1 MIYPSNFEAKIGFDH
16 IRQLL
21 RHHCASNLGEE
32 WVNKHLTFSSDYT
45 IVIKNLREGA
55 EFQRFEL
62 EETGCYEPHFFDCR
76 EALLHARPERTY
88 IEEHGLFDLRRSLE
102 TIGRLVKAFQQ
113 VEDGGEAP
121 KESEEQLRYPALYE
135 MSQGASCFPEIVQRI
150 DSILDK
156 YGRIKDH
163 ASPELASIRKE
174 KHQVERSISGSLR
187 SILASAQK
195 EGLVAADVS
204 PTMRDGRLV
213 IPVAP
218 ALKRKISGIV
228 HDESTSGK
236 TVFIEPTVVV
246 EANNRVRELE
256 NAEKREVIRIL
267 QETTSMIRPH
277 IGEIMESFVF
287 LAHIDFLRAAN
298 QVATAME
305 ARVPKVIPKPHLE
318 MEQAVHPLLERS
330 LQKQGRTMN
339 RLDICLGKGK
349 GILIISGPNAGGK
362 SICLKTTG
370 LLQYMLQCGL
380 PIPVGEGSVMGI
392 FESIFIDIGDEQSLE
407 NDLSTYSSHLL
418 NMKAMMAGCSLR
430 SLLLIDEFGGGTDP
444 MIGGALA
451 EAILQRFIKKQSFGI
466 ITTHYQNLK
475 RVAEH
480 FPSVVN
486 GAMLYDRGEMR
497 PLFRLQ
503 IGSPGSSFA
512 VDIARKIGIPNDVI
526 QQASD
531 IVGKDYILSD
541 KYLQDIVRDKIY
553 WERKRESIHKRE
565 KQLEEKISFYEAEIR
580 KLSSERKEILHRAR
594 SSAEAIL
601 QQSNAQIENTI
612 RAIKE
617 SQAEK
622 QRTLQVRQELETFKE
637 QATQALADDD
647 DKIAKK
653 MAKLQ
658 RYQQRKKEGKS
669 GGVAQPAK
677 QTTSNA
683 DLNTL
688 TPLSTEQPINIG
700 DNVRI
705 KGQSNVGKVEAI
717 KGKQARVLFGMLYTN
732 VDIERLQHADAP
744 IKNKSMQESTFVS
757 KETRDA
763 FYKKKLD
770 FQPQIDIRGMR
781 ADEALTAISYYM
793 DDALSV
799 AYPQVRILHGTG
811 TGALRDIVRNY
822 LSSLKGIRRFH
833 DEHVQFGGS
842 GITVVEI

>member
-21 RHHCASNLGEE
+21 RQHCASNLGEE
-32 WVNKHLTFSSDYT
+32 WVNQHLTFSSDYT
-45 IVIKNLREGA
+45 IVVKKLCEVA

-113 VEDGGEAP
+113 VEDGEETQKDA
-121 KESEEQLRYPALYE
+121 EEQLRYPALYE
-135 MSQGASCFPEIVQRI
+135 MSQGVSCFPEIVQRI

-163 ASPELASIRKE
+163 ASSELASIRKE

-195 EGLVAADVS
+195 EGLVATDVS

-218 ALKRKISGIV
+218 ALKRKIPGIV

-236 TVFIEPTVVV
+236 TVFIEPTAVV

-298 QVATAME
+298 QVAIAME
-305 ARVPKVIPKPHLE
+305 ARVPKVISNPHLQ

-370 LLQYMLQCGL
+370 LLQYMFQCGL

-480 FPSVVN
+480 SPSVVN

-565 KQLEEKISFYEAEIR
+565 KQLEEKVSFYEAEIR
-580 KLSSERKEILHRAR
+580 KLSSERKEILHRAK
-594 SSAEAIL
+594 SNAEAIL

-637 QATQALADDD
+637 QATQALTDDD

-677 QTTSNA
+677 QATPNASLNSPTS
-683 DLNTL
+683 LL
-688 TPLSTEQPINIG
+688 TDQPINIG

-705 KGQSNVGKVEAI
+705 KGQNNVGKVEAI

-732 VDIERLQHADAP
+732 VDIERLLHADAP
-744 IKNKSMQESTFVS
+744 IENKVMQEATFVS

-781 ADEALTAISYYM
+781 ADEALTAVSYYM
-793 DDALSV
+793 DDALSL

-811 TGALRDIVRNY
+811 TGALREVVRNY